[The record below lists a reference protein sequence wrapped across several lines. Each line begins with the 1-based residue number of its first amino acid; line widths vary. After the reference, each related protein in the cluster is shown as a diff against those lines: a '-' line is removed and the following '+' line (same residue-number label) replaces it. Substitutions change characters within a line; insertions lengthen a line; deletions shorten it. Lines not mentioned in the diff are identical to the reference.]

1 MGMNV
6 LGLDCATTG
15 CSVALMRDGKI
26 VAASNRVMDRGQ
38 AEVLNAMMG
47 DVMAKADTGFK
58 ALDRIGV
65 TVGPGSFTGVRIGLA
80 VARALGLGLGI
91 PVVGV
96 TTFAAFARAVPKE
109 ERVGRNM
116 VIAVNGKRRDVF
128 VQTFDEA
135 CNPISEPDT
144 IASVANDAL
153 PSGQMLIAGD
163 GSEILRNLLMAS
175 KDMAG
180 EIENRIR
187 FSSRITPPDAAHVAA
202 MAAEMA
208 EMDAPEL
215 TGKGASVRPLYIRPP
230 DAALPTK
237 SRRRS

>member
-1 MGMNV
+1 MNV

-38 AEVLNAMMG
+38 AEVLNAMIG
-47 DVMAKADTGFK
+47 DVMAKANTDFK

-91 PVVGV
+91 PVAGV

-109 ERVGRNM
+109 ERMDRNM

-144 IASVANDAL
+144 IGAVASVANGAL
-153 PSGQMLIAGD
+153 PSGPMLIAGD
-163 GSEILRNLLMAS
+163 GSEILRSLLMAS

-187 FSSRITPPDAAHVAA
+187 FSSRITPPDAAHVVA
-202 MAAEMA
+202 MAAEMNA
-208 EMDAPEL
+208 SEIA
-215 TGKGASVRPLYIRPP
+215 GKGASVRPLYIRPP